1 MSARPRKLPF
11 IRRRDIDGK
20 LHVTVMIARPGW
32 ARWLGGPGEIERT
45 LALDSLGR
53 EVYDA
58 CDGRTS
64 VARIVRDFA
73 ARHKVSVA
81 ESEVAVTMFLQ
92 TLMKKG
98 LVEMAI
104 DAKRRESRRR

>member
-1 MSARPRKLPF
+1 MAARPRKLPF
-11 IRRRDIDGK
+11 IRRREVDGK
-20 LHVTVMIARPGW
+20 LQVTVTIIRPGW
-32 ARWLGGPGEIERT
+32 ARWLGGPGEVERT

-58 CDGRTS
+58 CDGRTR
-64 VARIVRDFA
+64 VAKIVRDFA
-73 ARHKVSVA
+73 SRHKVSVA
-81 ESEVAVTMFLQ
+81 ESEAAVTTFLQ

-104 DAKRRESRRR
+104 DAKK